1 MVAGYLGSFERRKR
15 LQILSLPPV
24 QRYCINYWYKDRHYD
39 VIAKPQRRRHGWS
52 ALAVSLST
60 SVAGKGRGLGVA
72 EEVRVLTV
80 AVLHSSSHAVRPT
93 PLFLR
98 QRFYPNTK
106 SPTAKE
112 NNYLQSTWRSK

>member
-1 MVAGYLGSFERRKR
+1 MVAYHVGYFERNKR

-24 QRYCINYWYKDRHYD
+24 QSYRTNYKYKDRHYD
-39 VIAKPQRRRHGWS
+39 VVAKPQRRRHGWS
-52 ALAVSLST
+52 AMAVSLST

-93 PLFLR
+93 PLFLH
-98 QRFYPNTK
+98 QR
-106 SPTAKE
+106 S
-112 NNYLQSTWRSK
+112 LQHQISHCRKKQTTNLQ